1 MIVFIKMVSE
11 ILGIENWFLIG
22 LGLIWIIGAVLQDLR
37 RREVDNI
44 WNFSLIGFALAYR
57 LSVSVWGG
65 NYWFILNGLI
75 GFGIF
80 FILGNV
86 FYYSRLFAGGDA
98 KLVIALGAV
107 LPLSYN
113 WIINLKIFGL
123 FILLFFV
130 GGSIY
135 SLIWAFCLMISN
147 WKRFSKEF
155 GKQFKI
161 HKKMFFIALIFVVLW
176 VVGSFILSQVSFI
189 LIGLIILLFPI
200 LFMFAKSIEES
211 CMVKKLSSDKVTQG
225 DWLYEDIFV
234 GGKRI
239 KSNWEGVSKRELKAI
254 QKWKNKKILVKYGIP
269 FTPSFLFSFIGIL
282 WIGLRWGWIL

>member
-1 MIVFIKMVSE
+1 MVSE
-11 ILGIENWFLIG
+11 ILNIENWFLIG

-37 RREVDNI
+37 RREVDNL

-57 LSVSVWGG
+57 IAVLIFRG

-80 FILGNV
+80 FILGNI
-86 FYYSRLFAGGDA
+86 FYYSQLFAGGDA
-98 KLVIALGAV
+98 KLVMALGAV

-113 WIINLKIFGL
+113 WIINFKIFGL

-130 GGSIY
+130 AGSIY

-155 GKQFKI
+155 GKQWKNYQ
-161 HKKMFFIALIFVVLW
+161 KMFFIALIFVVLW
-176 VVGSFILSQVSFI
+176 VVFAFIISQISFV

-200 LFMFAKSIEES
+200 LFIFAKSIEES
-211 CMVKKLSSDKVTQG
+211 CMVRRLSPDKVTLG
-225 DWLYEDIFV
+225 DWLYEDIFI
-234 GGKRI
+234 GGKKI
-239 KSNWEGVSKRELKAI
+239 KSSWDGVSKKELKLI
-254 QKWKNKKILVKYGIP
+254 QKGVKKKILVKYGIP
-269 FTPSFLFSFIGIL
+269 FTPSFLFSFVGIL
-282 WIGLRWGWIL
+282 LIGFRWGWFF